1 METSQCF
8 LSLILC
14 NQLIFRFST
23 YNEAHTFLV
32 TDEVLIVIRTYKP
45 RHMTPIELSR
55 SLIGQVSKQERYF
68 RVIVS
73 NLIKDRSLKILYR
86 EKSFSVYLIS
96 KLSED
101 EGSDMYLYLMKRRD
115 EYMIT
120 VERLIMNQLRVV

>member
-1 METSQCF
+1 
-8 LSLILC
+8 
-14 NQLIFRFST
+14 
-23 YNEAHTFLV
+23 
-32 TDEVLIVIRTYKP
+32 
-45 RHMTPIELSR
+45 MTPIELSR

-101 EGSDMYLYLMKRRD
+101 EGSDMYLYLMRRRD
-115 EYMIT
+115 EYMVT
-120 VERLIMNQLRVV
+120 VEDIIMKQLRVV

>member
-1 METSQCF
+1 
-8 LSLILC
+8 
-14 NQLIFRFST
+14 
-23 YNEAHTFLV
+23 
-32 TDEVLIVIRTYKP
+32 
-45 RHMTPIELSR
+45 MTPIELSR
-55 SLIGQVSKQERYF
+55 SLIGKVSTEERYF
-68 RVIVS
+68 RIIVS
-73 NLIKDRSLKILYR
+73 NLIKDRSLRILYR

>member
-1 METSQCF
+1 
-8 LSLILC
+8 
-14 NQLIFRFST
+14 
-23 YNEAHTFLV
+23 
-32 TDEVLIVIRTYKP
+32 
-45 RHMTPIELSR
+45 MTPIELSR

-120 VERLIMNQLRVV
+120 VERLIMNQLQVIQ